1 MLFKLNHILIKV
13 LTLTISSMKKSIKNI
28 KVALLLCAP
37 VLLSSCATIVAG
49 GSPSITINGDVS
61 EKVTITTEKETY
73 PNVNLPAVVKV
84 NRHHIDGQR
93 IQITSD
99 NYKFNDIILEKTV
112 NEWTFGNILLGGL
125 IGWGVDLGTNCVSK
139 PAQKNFTI
147 QPLPKQQNDAAK
159 SKDESE
165 SEK

>member
-1 MLFKLNHILIKV
+1 MRYLFK
-13 LTLTISSMKKSIKNI
+13 SF
-28 KVALLLCAP
+28 KVALLLSAP
-37 VLLSSCATIVAG
+37 VMLSSCATIVAG

-99 NYKFNDIILEKTV
+99 NYKFNDIVLEKAV
-112 NEWTFGNILLGGL
+112 NEWTFGNILLGGI

-139 PAQKNFTI
+139 PVQKIFNV
-147 QPLPKQQNDAAK
+147 QPLPKQQNDAVK
-159 SKDESE
+159 GKDET
-165 SEK
+165 EK

>member
-1 MLFKLNHILIKV
+1 MKRTIK
-13 LTLTISSMKKSIKNI
+13 SI
-28 KVALLLCAP
+28 KVALLLSAP

-49 GSPSITINGDVS
+49 GNPSITINGDVS

-84 NRHHIDGQR
+84 NRHHLDGQR

-99 NYKFNDIILEKTV
+99 NYKFNDIVLEKAI
-112 NEWTFGNILLGGL
+112 NEWTFGNILLGGN
-125 IGWGVDLGTNCVSK
+125 IGWGIDLGTNCVSK

-147 QPLPKQQNDAAK
+147 QPIPKQQNDAVK
-159 SKDESE
+159 GKDESE

>member
-1 MLFKLNHILIKV
+1 
-13 LTLTISSMKKSIKNI
+13 MKYSIKSF
-28 KVALLLCAP
+28 KVAMLLSAP
-37 VLLSSCATIVAG
+37 VMLSSCATIVAG

-93 IQITSD
+93 IQIASD
-99 NYKFNDIILEKTV
+99 NYKFNDIVLEKAV

-139 PAQKNFTI
+139 PAQKIFNV
-147 QPLPKQQNDAAK
+147 QPLPKQQNDAVK
-159 SKDESE
+159 GKDET
-165 SEK
+165 EK

>member
-1 MLFKLNHILIKV
+1 
-13 LTLTISSMKKSIKNI
+13 MKKLCKNI
-28 KVALLLCAP
+28 NVALLLSAP

-147 QPLPKQQNDAAK
+147 QPLPKQAVDAVK
-159 SKDESE
+159 GKDESE
-165 SEK
+165 TEK